1 MEQQIKKK
9 MKTTHTQYL
18 NRRHQSE
25 ECASREL
32 RSFPQVEQH
41 FQASTLTGGCG
52 APAKF
57 EASSFYKISD
67 RYFAEE
73 EPRSFAVEAGVFFAL
88 IAMALFPIV
97 NGVQAV
103 AALIHTAGLL

>member
-1 MEQQIKKK
+1 

-18 NRRHQSE
+18 NQRHQSE
-25 ECASREL
+25 ERASRQL
-32 RSFPQVEQH
+32 RSFPQIEQH

-52 APAKF
+52 TPAKF
-57 EASSFYKISD
+57 EASSFYKISN

-73 EPRSFAVEAGVFFAL
+73 EPRSFAIEAGVFAAL
-88 IAMALFPIV
+88 IAMALLPII
-97 NGVQAV
+97 NGMQAV